1 MKVGFT
7 HTKQVNYVR
16 RPGTLDVMS
25 ELKSKHRTHI
35 KAAAKIL
42 EIVEPSAEEFVNF
55 YQSNL
60 EALGQ
65 KSYGSLAILKQLLIT
80 VARNEG
86 RCGDAA
92 RRRVQRDNKS
102 ASNVPYDAAI
112 LVRRTPER
120 SLLLFHAQASLRHI
134 QQKSPHPAAIKLLF

>member
-1 MKVGFT
+1 M
-7 HTKQVNYVR
+7 R

-65 KSYGSLAILKQLLIT
+65 KSYGSLAILKQLIT
-80 VARNEG
+80 VGAQR
-86 RCGDAA
+86 RQMRVIAA
-92 RRRVQRDNKS
+92 RRRVQR
-102 ASNVPYDAAI
+102 V
-112 LVRRTPER
+112 
-120 SLLLFHAQASLRHI
+120 
-134 QQKSPHPAAIKLLF
+134 